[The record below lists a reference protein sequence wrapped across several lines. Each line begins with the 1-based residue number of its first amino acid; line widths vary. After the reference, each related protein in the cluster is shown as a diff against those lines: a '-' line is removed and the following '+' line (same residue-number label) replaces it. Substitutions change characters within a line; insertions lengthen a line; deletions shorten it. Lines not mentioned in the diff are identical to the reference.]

1 MLDPSERISDLFENA
16 SKSVE
21 QSFEIS
27 APIIR
32 YFRTM
37 ETMNKYQKLFVDQR
51 RFVEAYVLQIKIGVL
66 FLKHVKQHPEL
77 PTFKASNTNI
87 VSNGRKQAGEALK
100 LAEITK
106 SKLLD
111 IFAKEKIAFDETQ
124 KRLAAEA
131 EMERAK
137 QEMWA
142 LENERRALE
151 EEASTIDTQ
160 GFLPKETSTPV
171 DNNLN
176 PPPAYGAP
184 DTSFD
189 LPEVPDRS
197 TKPRSSSTSSKTNVE
212 VPGLKVIA
220 PPNGSRSSHQK
231 VTVPA
236 LLGPEFLRFAVENS
250 RQNIETIGM
259 LFAKSHSGRFQI
271 TTCLL
276 PKQKGTHDSCTT
288 TNEEQIWE
296 FQSQHPELI
305 MLGWIHTHPDYQAF
319 LSSVDMHNQ
328 YLYQS
333 LLPEA
338 LALVVSPNYKEIGA
352 FRLTDIGVT
361 VIGNCKEKGFHPHN
375 KNPPLFEAAP
385 NVEYLNSP
393 IEMVDLRR

>member
-77 PTFKASNTNI
+77 PTFKASNANI

-111 IFAKEKIAFDETQ
+111 IFANEKVAFDETQ

-131 EMERAK
+131 EMERTK

-176 PPPAYGAP
+176 PPPAYEAQDP
-184 DTSFD
+184 SFG

-197 TKPRSSSTSSKTNVE
+197 TKPRSSSTSSTTNVK
-212 VPGLKVIA
+212 GINYLF
-220 PPNGSRSSHQK
+220 
-231 VTVPA
+231 
-236 LLGPEFLRFAVENS
+236 EFLKTRKNRIF
-250 RQNIETIGM
+250 
-259 LFAKSHSGRFQI
+259 SH
-271 TTCLL
+271 
-276 PKQKGTHDSCTT
+276 
-288 TNEEQIWE
+288 
-296 FQSQHPELI
+296 
-305 MLGWIHTHPDYQAF
+305 
-319 LSSVDMHNQ
+319 
-328 YLYQS
+328 
-333 LLPEA
+333 
-338 LALVVSPNYKEIGA
+338 
-352 FRLTDIGVT
+352 
-361 VIGNCKEKGFHPHN
+361 
-375 KNPPLFEAAP
+375 KNW
-385 NVEYLNSP
+385 
-393 IEMVDLRR
+393 R